1 MSALVVWIANT
12 FSVTIQFVD
21 NTKGVQRLCPFRIRF
36 RDPLQDPSGQVA
48 IWVKHKHA
56 ESRTLTIRLQG
67 KLFLEGAQVDW
78 VLSLTATELFRLCDD
93 SYVVRPQ
100 LRFRL
105 TWANF
110 FLLWLTVYSALLLVP
125 RTYGNYRLY
134 VSYDVNVHLVCS
146 IHFCTAWMFFGLSF
160 FLLDW
165 ASECIGQGL
174 ERYFRD
180 PRFDQNAV
188 WESGKRKIS
197 WGETGFCCFPGS
209 GIHQNLSAGCGIF
222 FPSLWNSGR
231 HTF

>member
-12 FSVTIQFVD
+12 FSVTIQSVG
-21 NTKGVQRLCPFRIRF
+21 NTKGVQSLCPFRIRF
-36 RDPLQDPSGQVA
+36 RAANNCVFLKGDLSGQVA

-67 KLFLEGAQVDW
+67 KLFLERAQVDW

-134 VSYDVNVHLVCS
+134 VSYDVNDHLVCS
-146 IHFCTAWMFFGLSF
+146 IHFCTAWMFFWAIFLFTWLGLRVYRT
-160 FLLDW
+160 
-165 ASECIGQGL
+165 G
-174 ERYFRD
+174 
-180 PRFDQNAV
+180 
-188 WESGKRKIS
+188 SGKV
-197 WGETGFCCFPGS
+197 C
-209 GIHQNLSAGCGIF
+209 
-222 FPSLWNSGR
+222 
-231 HTF
+231 